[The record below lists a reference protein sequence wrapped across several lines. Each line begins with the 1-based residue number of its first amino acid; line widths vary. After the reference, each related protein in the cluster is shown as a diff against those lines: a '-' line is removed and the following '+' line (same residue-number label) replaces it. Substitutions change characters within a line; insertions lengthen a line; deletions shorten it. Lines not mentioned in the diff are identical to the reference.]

1 MAFGQNGKLGIH
13 VQPVVEVVYSGGTG
27 HVRAGHM
34 VENTAQEA
42 MKKNRIATNTLVL
55 VTKSRC
61 GLPCPKCP
69 KLDRKNGRII

>member
-1 MAFGQNGKLGIH
+1 MVFGQNGKLGIH

-34 VENTAQEA
+34 GENTAQET

-55 VTKSRC
+55 VTKSRY

-69 KLDRKNGRII
+69 ISDRKNGQTI